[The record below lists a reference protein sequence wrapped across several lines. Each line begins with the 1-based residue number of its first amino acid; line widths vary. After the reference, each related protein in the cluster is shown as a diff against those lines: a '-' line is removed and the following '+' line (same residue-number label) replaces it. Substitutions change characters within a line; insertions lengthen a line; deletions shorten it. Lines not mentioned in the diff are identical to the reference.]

1 LAEDALEKGFGM
13 LIRGEKRG
21 VLGGAAD
28 AAPCPSIPAATLP
41 TLLLG
46 GLLLLIGP

>member
-1 LAEDALEKGFGM
+1 LAEDALEMGLAM
-13 LIRGEKRG
+13 LIRGEMVR

-28 AAPCPSIPAATLP
+28 AAAIPSSAATLP

>member
-1 LAEDALEKGFGM
+1 MLLEKGLAM
-13 LIRGEKRG
+13 LIRGEMQGIEGK
-21 VLGGAAD
+21 AA
-28 AAPCPSIPAATLP
+28 AMALVPAIPAACLP